1 MDTNAST
8 VQRAIVIRNLL
19 AALTKGLITPL
30 NQQMNTT
37 LRMDTGRAK
46 SQFLRRSSQLAART
60 LSPFYRRFPYRGE
73 MDLFKLDPR
82 GAYSPMEP
90 FFYNRIPKAANTTIT
105 KVLFE
110 KTTFRPRFARRSD
123 PKYQFLRPLF
133 LSGKDVT
140 RLEREAF
147 KFTFTRN
154 PYSRVLS
161 AYLDKV
167 GRRRHQ
173 GLRFLAWA
181 EQHDQPESFLGF
193 CRYLDAGGLFL
204 DMHWAPQVEIL
215 CLPLERFDFI
225 GRVETIESDLIYVLD
240 KLFSESPIE
249 PATGTLRAGTHTR
262 ASQKISE
269 VYGKE
274 EYTIISRLYDS
285 DFEKLGYDKQL

>member
-1 MDTNAST
+1 
-8 VQRAIVIRNLL
+8 
-19 AALTKGLITPL
+19 
-30 NQQMNTT
+30 
-37 LRMDTGRAK
+37 MDTGTTK
-46 SQFLRRSSQLAART
+46 SQFLRTSSHLAART

-133 LSGKDVT
+133 LSRKDVT

-240 KLFSESPIE
+240 KLFSESPNE
-249 PATGTLRAGTHTR
+249 SATGTLRAGTHTR

-274 EYTIISRLYDS
+274 EYTIISRLYHS